1 MIFFDTNVLVYLFD
15 ADAPEKQAQARE
27 LVKQH
32 TLAGDASISTQ
43 VLQEFYVT
51 VTRKLTKPLEPSH
64 AYRSVQNFTATFSII
79 QLDADL
85 ILLAIKRSQKDLVSF
100 WDALIIQA
108 ALREKATL
116 LYTEDLQDGREIE
129 GLLIKN
135 PFKST
140 K

>member
-100 WDALIIQA
+100 WDSLIIQA